1 MARSTIDSIQSR
13 VAGFVDQDENT
24 SNIDSTD
31 YSLRLSYINRSMMKW
46 AEIQDW
52 QVLFKEYN
60 MLVSTST
67 GNASVILPVDF
78 RKLAGFPKITFDATN
93 TTEYP
98 EVLPQEDGYEA
109 SEKRVW
115 ILGDPSDRY
124 ILRVFGATLASGA
137 SVKVPYFASPVSLAS
152 PADIPEIPNT
162 EYLVQD
168 CIAQIWESR
177 EDNRFPQA
185 KAEAEKIL
193 QNMMTFE
200 NSPNNASDYWRA
212 KTVDETKYGFRWGD
226 R

>member
-1 MARSTIDSIQSR
+1 MARSTLDSIQSR
-13 VAGFVDQDENT
+13 VASVVDQDENT

-31 YSLRLSYINRSMMKW
+31 YSLRLAYINRSLFRW

-67 GNASVILPVDF
+67 GNASVVLPTDF
-78 RKLAGFPKITFDATN
+78 RRLAGYPQITFDAV
-93 TTEYP
+93 TTDLYP
-98 EVLPQEDGYEA
+98 EVLPQEDNYEA
-109 SEKRVW
+109 SERRVW

-152 PADIPEIPNT
+152 PADIAEIPNT

-168 CIAQIWESR
+168 CIAQLWESR

-185 KAEAEKIL
+185 KADAERIL

-200 NSPNNASDYWRA
+200 NTHNSASDYNRV
-212 KTVDETKYGFRWGD
+212 KTVDERKYGMRWGE
-226 R
+226 